1 MAVAAHLRAGA
12 RRYGALLSLPGARV
26 PVIASAAACMP
37 IGMYGLGILLL
48 ARDATGSFAQA
59 GRVVGAFGLANAI
72 GAVAQGR
79 LMDRLGQPH
88 VLRAAAA
95 LHVVALVALVVAAAD
110 DAPAW
115 ALAAC
120 AAGGGASL
128 PQAPAAMRS
137 VWGSL
142 VRDEQERQTAYALV
156 SIMFEVAVVTAPVL
170 VAALVALASPSA
182 AVLVAAALCAGGGL
196 VLSATGASRAW
207 RGERHAV
214 GWLGPLTAAG
224 MRTVFAVVG
233 AFGIAVGIV
242 QVALPAFADERGDAA
257 AGGLL
262 LAALSAGSLIGG
274 LVYGART
281 WPGTAALR
289 LAAVVLAL
297 GCGFA
302 LLAVAEGPVLLVPLL
317 VLAGSLLAPTT
328 VIGSTL
334 LDRVA
339 PPGTTT
345 EAFTVMVMGIVA
357 GTAAGN
363 AAGGALVESASYDTA
378 VLCAGAVAAVGAA
391 GAVLR
396 RGTLA

>member
-1 MAVAAHLRAGA
+1 MALASHLRAGA
-12 RRYGALLSLPGARV
+12 RRYGALLSLPGARA
-26 PVIASAAACMP
+26 PVVAAAIGCMP
-37 IGMYGLGILLL
+37 IGMYGLAILLL
-48 ARDATGSFAQA
+48 ARDASGSFAEA

-79 LMDRLGQPH
+79 LMDRLGQPG
-88 VLRAAAA
+88 VLRVAAVAHAA
-95 LHVVALVALVVAAAD
+95 TLVALVVAAAG
-110 DAPAW
+110 DAPTW
-115 ALAAC
+115 ALALC

-137 VWGSL
+137 VWGAL
-142 VRDEQERQTAYALV
+142 VEDEEQRQTAYALV

-170 VAALVALASPSA
+170 VALLVALASPSA
-182 AVLVAAALCAGGGL
+182 AVLVAAAMCAGGGL
-196 VLSATGASRAW
+196 GFSATGASRRW
-207 RGERHAV
+207 RGERHAA
-214 GWLGPLTAAG
+214 GWLGPLSAPG
-224 MRTVFAVVG
+224 MRTVFAVLG

-257 AGGLL
+257 TGGLL
-262 LAALSAGSLIGG
+262 LAALSAGSLAGG

-281 WPGTAALR
+281 WPGTAAVR
-289 LAAVVLAL
+289 LASVIL
-297 GCGFA
+297 GLGGGFA
-302 LLAVAEGPVLLVPLL
+302 LLAVAHEAAVLVPLL
-317 VLAGSLLAPTT
+317 VLAGLLLAPAT

-363 AAGGALVESASYDTA
+363 AAGGAIVESASYETA
-378 VLCAGAVAAVGAA
+378 VLCAGAIAAVGAGTA
-391 GAVLR
+391 LAR
-396 RGTLA
+396 RATLA